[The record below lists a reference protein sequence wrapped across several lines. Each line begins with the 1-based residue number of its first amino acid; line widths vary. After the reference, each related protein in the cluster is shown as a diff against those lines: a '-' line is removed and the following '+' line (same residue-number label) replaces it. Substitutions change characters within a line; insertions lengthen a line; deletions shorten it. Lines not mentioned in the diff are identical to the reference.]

1 MPPPDASNEVTILAL
16 KIFGIYSPTELDT
29 ELWNVVGKQ
38 LVSLRGKEYGDR
50 Y

>member
-1 MPPPDASNEVTILAL
+1 MPPPDTSNEVTMLGI

-38 LVSLRGKEYGDR
+38 LATLRGKEYKDR